1 MKYEG
6 IQIIKENVK
15 IQGDFKEPMPYV
27 ADIQVQ
33 DKIIVFA
40 SGCLGQ
46 DLTTKDNYF
55 NKIDIT
61 FTQPQKNGPLQYKF
75 SFLLNC
81 DEKGRNKKF

>member
-1 MKYEG
+1 MTCTNGQLTIIQFLINVTGVIKMKYEG

-61 FTQPQKNGPLQYKF
+61 FT
-75 SFLLNC
+75 
-81 DEKGRNKKF
+81 

>member
-1 MKYEG
+1 MTCTNGQLTIIQFLINVTGVIKMKYDG

-61 FTQPQKNGPLQYKF
+61 FT
-75 SFLLNC
+75 
-81 DEKGRNKKF
+81 